1 MGLSGVG
8 GWQLLVVLL
17 IVLVLFGGKRLR
29 KSGADLGGA
38 LRDFKRAVSADRNMP
53 DSRD

>member
-8 GWQLLVVLL
+8 IWQALIVLL

-29 KSGADLGGA
+29 QSGADLGST
-38 LRDFKRAVSADRNMP
+38 LRDFKQALGSGRAPADTNE
-53 DSRD
+53 

>member
-8 GWQLLVVLL
+8 IWQMLIVLL

-29 KSGADLGGA
+29 QSGADLGA
-38 LRDFKRAVSADRNMP
+38 TLRDFKQALGNRQSPADTNE
-53 DSRD
+53 